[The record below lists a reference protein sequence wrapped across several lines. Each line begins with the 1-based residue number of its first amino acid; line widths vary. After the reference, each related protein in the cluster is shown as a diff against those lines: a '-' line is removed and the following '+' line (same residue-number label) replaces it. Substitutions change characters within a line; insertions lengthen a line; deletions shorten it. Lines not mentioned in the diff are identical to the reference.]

1 MTLTECCSLISP
13 PDAKMMAL
21 SRENWNRVAKP
32 LGSLGKLEDLIVQIA
47 GITRTAAPSLD
58 RKAVVAFCADN
69 GIVAEGVTQS
79 GQEVSTLVAESMGR
93 GTSSVCRMARVA
105 GAAVIPVDIGLH
117 TPANGPGVLDRSLRR
132 GTANFAKEPAMTRAE
147 AVQAIEVGI
156 SMVEYCQ
163 KAGYQLLAT
172 GEMGIGN
179 TTTSSAVT
187 AVLLHRRAAEV
198 TGRGAGLSTTG
209 LTHKIEVI
217 DRAIDLHR
225 PDPNDPLDVLSKVGG
240 LDLAGLVGLY
250 LGGAAYHI
258 PVIMDGFIAAAAAL
272 VAVRLCPAVQ
282 SHLIASHWSE
292 EPATVLI
299 LRELGLSPILHAG
312 MHLGEGTGAVAL
324 MPLLDMALAVYQE
337 ASTFGNLQMD
347 AYEALQ

>member
-1 MTLTECCSLISP
+1 
-13 PDAKMMAL
+13 
-21 SRENWNRVAKP
+21 
-32 LGSLGKLEDLIVQIA
+32 
-47 GITRTAAPSLD
+47 
-58 RKAVVAFCADN
+58 
-69 GIVAEGVTQS
+69 
-79 GQEVSTLVAESMGR
+79 
-93 GTSSVCRMARVA
+93 
-105 GAAVIPVDIGLH
+105 
-117 TPANGPGVLDRSLRR
+117 
-132 GTANFAKEPAMTRAE
+132 
-147 AVQAIEVGI
+147 
-156 SMVEYCQ
+156 
-163 KAGYQLLAT
+163 
-172 GEMGIGN
+172 
-179 TTTSSAVT
+179 
-187 AVLLHRRAAEV
+187 
-198 TGRGAGLSTTG
+198 
-209 LTHKIEVI
+209 VI

-282 SHLIASHWSE
+282 CHLIASHWSE